1 MLRVV
6 RTAALAATDPGA
18 AALAEG
24 AEWFMDYRNADGSVS
39 EMCGN
44 GVRVFALHLL
54 AEGLVEA
61 GTPIPV
67 GTRDGVKVVT
77 PAGGAPED
85 GLTADMGA
93 PRLVGR
99 TEVSVGERAWPA
111 RHVDMGNPH
120 AVAFVDSLDDA
131 GALLEAPGHDAGVYP
146 DGRQRRVRGAP
157 RPAARRD
164 AGPRA
169 RLGRDRLVRHRRLRG
184 DGRRGRGRRGRSRP
198 AGAAGGVPGGPAGR
212 HPHHRP
218 RRAPATC

>member
-6 RTAALAATDPGA
+6 RTAALAATDPDA

-54 AEGLVEA
+54 QEGLVEA

-67 GTRDGVKVVT
+67 GSRDGIKVVT
-77 PAGGAPED
+77 QAGGAPED
-85 GLTADMGA
+85 GLTVDMGA

-99 TEVSVGERAWPA
+99 TEVSVDGRSWSA

-131 GALLEAPGHDAGVYP
+131 GSLLEAPGHDAGSTP
-146 DGRQRRVRGAP
+146 TASTSSSWCAAARGTSRCGCTSAARARRP
-157 RPAARRD
+157 PAA
-164 AGPRA
+164 P
-169 RLGRDRLVRHRRLRG
+169 
-184 DGRRGRGRRGRSRP
+184 
-198 AGAAGGVPGGPAGR
+198 
-212 HPHHRP
+212 
-218 RRAPATC
+218 APAR